1 MLAVRLI
8 GAAKSKRFGQQP
20 GRIRTLLNVH
30 PSATH
35 PRARSR
41 PPRRRAPAAAV
52 ALLLLAALCAA
63 AAGCGEAAVAGHRA
77 QAGTTA
83 TGSTASAGATAA
95 TGATAPAGETA
106 TATASPAAARRN
118 AVVARIDASS
128 DAIVAEGKLHIAP
141 GAPSDAEVRREI
153 EAARKAG
160 IVLPAGDSVES
171 FAQGSRYAG
180 AAGGEVQTPAAPW
193 NPRSKPIADWIV
205 SVLEWA
211 YLHGWGGTVTSGYRS
226 YYEQAQ
232 LNAAGAFS
240 APAGL
245 SNHETTAYP
254 GGAVDVTNPSQL
266 ISVLVNYPGP
276 RKLVGGVLGPVDPEH
291 FSATGD

>member
-1 MLAVRLI
+1 VRAVAFLMLAGGPVT
-8 GAAKSKRFGQQP
+8 G
-20 GRIRTLLNVH
+20 
-30 PSATH
+30 
-35 PRARSR
+35 
-41 PPRRRAPAAAV
+41 
-52 ALLLLAALCAA
+52 
-63 AAGCGEAAVAGHRA
+63 AGCGEAAVAGRSVRT
-77 QAGTTA
+77 GTV
-83 TGSTASAGATAA
+83 SVTASAPVAK
-95 TGATAPAGETA
+95 
-106 TATASPAAARRN
+106 RN
-118 AVVARIDASS
+118 ATLARIDASS

-160 IVLPAGDSVES
+160 IVLPSGENVES
-171 FAQGSRYAG
+171 FAEGPRYTGGVA
-180 AAGGEVQTPAAPW
+180 GEVETPVAAW
-193 NPRSKPIADWIV
+193 NPRSKPIADWIIA
-205 SVLEWA
+205 VLQWA
-211 YLHGWGGTVTSGYRS
+211 SLHGWTGTVTSGYRT

-254 GGAVDVTNPSQL
+254 GGAADVTNPSQL
-266 ISVLVNYPGP
+266 IAVLRSYPGP